1 MARILIID
9 DSATEVVTFSRMLQS
24 YGHETLSS
32 SSAEEGLDK
41 ARAEIPDLI
50 LMDVIM
56 PGMNGFQA
64 TRRLSRDPKTSAI
77 PIIIITAKDQETD
90 RIWGLRQGAR
100 DYVVKPIKESDL
112 VGKISALLES
122 SA

>member
-9 DSATEVVTFSRMLQS
+9 DSATEVVTFSRMLQNH
-24 YGHETLSS
+24 GHETLSS
-32 SSAEEGLDK
+32 SSAEEGM
-41 ARAEIPDLI
+41 ATAMAEIPDLI

-64 TRRLSRDPKTSAI
+64 TRRLSRDPKTAAI

-100 DYVVKPIKESDL
+100 DYVTKPIKESDL
-112 VGKISALLES
+112 LSKISSLLEDG
-122 SA
+122 